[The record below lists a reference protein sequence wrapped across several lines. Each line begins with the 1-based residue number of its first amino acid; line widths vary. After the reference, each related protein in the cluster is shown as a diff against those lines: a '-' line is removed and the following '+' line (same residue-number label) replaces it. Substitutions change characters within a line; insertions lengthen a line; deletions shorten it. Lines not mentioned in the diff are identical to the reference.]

1 MYLRRGSGL
10 QLDEGPEPGTIVG
23 PFDEIDELTDD
34 RFRVPDPEA
43 PLTLL
48 LFASPH
54 CAICKDV
61 LQGLGAVVH
70 HYDVSPVVVSEGTS
84 EENDELRQMV
94 GSKGR
99 FVTSVGRQRA
109 LRIETLPYG
118 VVVRRDGLV
127 LARRIVNHLD
137 ADDRCEADE
146 GGERG
151 DQRGSDRELEDR
163 HSACGA
169 TPPSERKPP
178 DRGERAQESVVAAK
192 LAEGGSHEDRDQE
205 PLAQTCHR
213 SSNVLDD
220 ACAKSLNRLLRQFN
234 YGLS

>member
-137 ADDRCEADE
+137 DVETL
-146 GGERG
+146 
-151 DQRGSDRELEDR
+151 LED
-163 HSACGA
+163 AAG
-169 TPPSERKPP
+169 KP
-178 DRGERAQESVVAAK
+178 G
-192 LAEGGSHEDRDQE
+192 
-205 PLAQTCHR
+205 PLAAAASET
-213 SSNVLDD
+213 
-220 ACAKSLNRLLRQFN
+220 
-234 YGLS
+234 